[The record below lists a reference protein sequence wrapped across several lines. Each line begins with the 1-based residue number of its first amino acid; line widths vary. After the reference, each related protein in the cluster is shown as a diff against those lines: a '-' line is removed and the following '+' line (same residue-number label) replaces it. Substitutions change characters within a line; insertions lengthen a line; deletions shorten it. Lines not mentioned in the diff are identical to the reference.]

1 MVSNHTFP
9 RQTSHLLPYIGQWQ
23 LAYQIAGMLLIFLLT
38 ACQALP
44 PNHRVNTPAT
54 IKGSPPYTPL
64 IYQISA
70 SNNPSPRTLS
80 GYYPLVES
88 TDAFAARSVL
98 SDMATQSIDVQYYIW
113 HNDAAGQLMLKDLY
127 EAANRGVKVR
137 LLLDDLNTNLELDQ
151 QLLAFSAHPNIQV
164 RLINPKVT
172 RTLSPANFL
181 VALPRYQRRMHNK
194 SMSFDRQIAIIGGRN
209 IGDEYLRND
218 TQNEFAD
225 LDVLLAGKVVEAVEQ
240 SFEQYWNSDL
250 SYDIEQLVT
259 PAKNPKRNKSDE
271 PFLDTLTAIAPTNN
285 QSTLSKSSQLYRT
298 HDGAML
304 DDQLYNKKIPFRW
317 QPIVFFADDVTKLR
331 NQDDKATR
339 LVAKLRSQIGT
350 PTQRFTIISSYF
362 VPTNLGV
369 QQLKKLVD
377 EGVKVSVLT
386 NAYEATDVPI
396 VHSGYSVARAPLLQ
410 AGVSLYELK
419 SSADPDF
426 RHKKR
431 GLYKRGLYNSKSST
445 SLHTKAFAV
454 DDTCTFIG
462 SYNVDPRSANINTE
476 LGVLIYDKAL
486 TRAVHAAFDEAMLN
500 ISYRV
505 QLTPDQ
511 QLQWQTHD
519 DRTNQHLVIY
529 DKEPRLSTFHALWV
543 RLFAKL
549 PFRWLL

>member
-70 SNNPSPRTLS
+70 SKNPSPRTLS

-285 QSTLSKSSQLYRT
+285 QSTLSK
-298 HDGAML
+298 
-304 DDQLYNKKIPFRW
+304 
-317 QPIVFFADDVTKLR
+317 
-331 NQDDKATR
+331 
-339 LVAKLRSQIGT
+339 
-350 PTQRFTIISSYF
+350 IS
-362 VPTNLGV
+362 
-369 QQLKKLVD
+369 
-377 EGVKVSVLT
+377 
-386 NAYEATDVPI
+386 
-396 VHSGYSVARAPLLQ
+396 
-410 AGVSLYELK
+410 
-419 SSADPDF
+419 
-426 RHKKR
+426 
-431 GLYKRGLYNSKSST
+431 
-445 SLHTKAFAV
+445 
-454 DDTCTFIG
+454 
-462 SYNVDPRSANINTE
+462 
-476 LGVLIYDKAL
+476 
-486 TRAVHAAFDEAMLN
+486 
-500 ISYRV
+500 
-505 QLTPDQ
+505 
-511 QLQWQTHD
+511 
-519 DRTNQHLVIY
+519 
-529 DKEPRLSTFHALWV
+529 
-543 RLFAKL
+543 
-549 PFRWLL
+549 